1 MHKLLIFSCTALF
14 LLLSS
19 ASHAQ
24 DGCIDPDLINPNV
37 LCPGIYAPVCG
48 CDGVTYSNDCI
59 AVNFAGVTSYTTGEC
74 QNIDDITP
82 PELVVPE
89 VKHMQN

>member
-48 CDGVTYSNDCI
+48 CEKICAQAHI
-59 AVNFAGVTSYTTGEC
+59 ASRLLLRSRFDSGLL
-74 QNIDDITP
+74 D
-82 PELVVPE
+82 
-89 VKHMQN
+89 